1 MMSSS
6 GTSQKPWSVSMPLR
20 YLIGFPLGS
29 WIMRK
34 AMVPSVEV
42 AGNIL
47 TGTRTRE
54 RRRLP
59 DQTGMGAMGV
69 TRKHYSLS
77 RIWDG
82 RYPLQVNKG
91 GPPSAFYI
99 GRDSWPHFSVESER
113 GTAMKT
119 TIVIGALAVSAA
131 VIFMGWYSHS
141 SRITATSETTS
152 SIKLQS
158 TVREGLR
165 PEQIE
170 MLKARRDAPV
180 AEPTP

>member
-1 MMSSS
+1 MISSS
-6 GTSQKPWSVSMPLR
+6 GTSLNPRSVSMPFR
-20 YLIGFPLGS
+20 YLMGFPLGS

-59 DQTGMGAMGV
+59 DQTGMGAMGI
-69 TRKHYSLS
+69 TQKHYSLS

-91 GPPSAFYI
+91 GPASAFQI
-99 GRDSWPHFSVESER
+99 SQDSWARFSVESGR

-119 TIVIGALAVSAA
+119 TIVVGALAV
-131 VIFMGWYSHS
+131 MP
-141 SRITATSETTS
+141 
-152 SIKLQS
+152 Q
-158 TVREGLR
+158 
-165 PEQIE
+165 
-170 MLKARRDAPV
+170 
-180 AEPTP
+180 